1 MYDYENKTVSAI
13 IITIT
18 GVKITLEYIPVIGF
32 IVKIIRIIVWKKKVQ
47 NNLNST
53 GGHVTNLTFQ

>member
-1 MYDYENKTVSAI
+1 MYDYENKTVLGI

-32 IVKIIRIIVWKKKVQ
+32 IVKIIRIIVWKKKV
-47 NNLNST
+47 
-53 GGHVTNLTFQ
+53 